1 MGLKPIEVYRLTI
14 VEFTMMEMGH
24 FARRCIELDGLRR
37 LQATIMTFA
46 GMGASKVINPT
57 DVMGIPF
64 LDNEDI
70 ILPIKS
76 RGQALQM
83 IDLYMQSKEWQN

>member
-1 MGLKPIEVYRLTI
+1 MGLKPIEVYKLTI
-14 VEFTMMEMGH
+14 VEFTMMEMGS

-37 LQATIMTFA
+37 LQATIMTFS
-46 GMGASKVINPT
+46 GMGSSKVINPT

-64 LDNEDI
+64 IDNEDLL
-70 ILPIKS
+70 LPIKS
-76 RGQALQM
+76 REQAIRM

>member
-14 VEFTMMEMGH
+14 VEFSMMEMGY
-24 FARRCIELDGLRR
+24 FTRRCVELDGLRR

-46 GMGASKVINPT
+46 GMGANKVINPK
-57 DVMGIPF
+57 DVIGIPL

-70 ILPIKS
+70 ILPIRS
-76 RGQALQM
+76 RDEAIKM
-83 IDLYMQSKEWQN
+83 IDLYLQGLEWQN